1 MSCRDIARALRGY
14 GIRVASAYAGDDEED
29 GDVTVAWNVHVQL
42 PTFGGMPRVVVD
54 AFRGEVRCYPP
65 RGDMAEL
72 AADIRA
78 ALNETPSAV
87 PSSSVH

>member
-1 MSCRDIARALRGY
+1 MLCRDIARALRGY

-29 GDVTVAWNVHVQL
+29 GDLTVAWNVHVQV

-65 RGDMAEL
+65 RRNVAEL

-78 ALNETPSAV
+78 ALNETPSAI